1 MIDSFAR
8 AKRVIGPQGLIPYGR
23 VKTIALG
30 IHPPIALLSVVVPA
44 KSYYCGN

>member
-1 MIDSFAR
+1 MIDSIAR
-8 AKRVIGPQGLIPYGR
+8 ATRLIGPQGLIRYGS

-30 IHPPIALLSVVVPA
+30 THPPIALLSVVVPA